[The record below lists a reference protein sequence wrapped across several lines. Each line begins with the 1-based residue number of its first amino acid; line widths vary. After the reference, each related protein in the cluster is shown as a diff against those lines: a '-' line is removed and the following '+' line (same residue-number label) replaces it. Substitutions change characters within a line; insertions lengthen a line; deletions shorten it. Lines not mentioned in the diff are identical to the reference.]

1 MSTRKCKWC
10 GKSYEE
16 KPFQIFEGYCSNKCK
31 ADAKGSTSVAQGQA
45 SNVSNNLTVD
55 NRTNRYDTKI
65 EKERQKGQLELER
78 TRQTHE
84 IKKEVVTSVVT
95 SGLGMLKENYNESKQ
110 KAYNEE
116 SEVLNL
122 EFGNDPEVIVNTLDH
137 LLTAYR
143 AKAANPNFIKGNS
156 TANIYREKIR
166 EGIKKLRRISGDDP
180 KIKEEIE
187 YFENEIGFNSLPNIN
202 HAGTTTKSRTTAL
215 LLCIFL
221 GFWGVHRF
229 YAGKVGSGILM
240 LFTLGF
246 FYIWTFIDIV
256 MILTGNFKDKNGV
269 PITEW

>member
-78 TRQTHE
+78 TRRTHE

-156 TANIYREKIR
+156 TANIYREKLGR
-166 EGIKKLRRISGDDP
+166 EL
-180 KIKEEIE
+180 
-187 YFENEIGFNSLPNIN
+187 
-202 HAGTTTKSRTTAL
+202 KSYDA
-215 LLCIFL
+215 FQ
-221 GFWGVHRF
+221 
-229 YAGKVGSGILM
+229 
-240 LFTLGF
+240 
-246 FYIWTFIDIV
+246 V
-256 MILTGNFKDKNGV
+256 MIQKLKKK
-269 PITEW
+269 